1 MKILPFRA
9 ISRPCRFR
17 LHVKELSL
25 GIAGPSYALT
35 NITRCKEPQSMMAAN
50 DHDLEAW
57 LLALPA
63 YLLAVDGLGSIAG
76 EDIKER
82 CRRILALACRIE
94 PDATCILDWWH
105 NDALVALEG
114 LTPREALEM
123 GQGERLEAYLSGIL
137 ADG

>member
-1 MKILPFRA
+1 
-9 ISRPCRFR
+9 
-17 LHVKELSL
+17 
-25 GIAGPSYALT
+25 
-35 NITRCKEPQSMMAAN
+35 MMAAN

-57 LLALPA
+57 LLTLPA
-63 YLLAVDGLGSIAG
+63 CQLVMNGLDPSVD
-76 EDIKER
+76 EDMKER

-94 PDATCILDWWH
+94 SDATCILDWWH

-123 GQGERLEAYLSGIL
+123 GQGDRLEEYLSGIL